1 MEPECN
7 AENTSSQNAVESNCI
22 ESVHVPSLRKASEV
36 WNYFK
41 KIEVRENDVVLLK
54 AKCVV
59 CGESLARGGNN
70 GTHHLLRHMKRHQNS
85 TSQIADIRT
94 QMQTRD

>member
-1 MEPECN
+1 MEPDHI
-7 AENTSSQNAVESNCI
+7 AENTSSRNVVESYVV
-22 ESVHVPSLRKASEV
+22 EYVHVPSVRKASEV

-70 GTHHLLRHMKRHQNS
+70 GTHHLLKHMK
-85 TSQIADIRT
+85 
-94 QMQTRD
+94 